1 MSISLSGSSLGTGLV
16 TRLARESSGLRGQ
29 MDVLTRQ
36 SADGK
41 RAEVY
46 GDIAGDARRAINLR
60 ADVARRD
67 AYGAAAERIL
77 GRTQTT
83 QKALEQLSDIA
94 KQFMESA
101 YEING
106 TETVRI
112 DAVAANARAALSQ
125 VANLLNEQQAGEY
138 VFAGTDTGNPP
149 VPDAANIANSSMVN
163 DIIAAVQGL
172 SPGGVGAV
180 MASTLSTAQ
189 STAPGATPFSDYAE
203 DPARGGGEAP
213 RSGPIGDGEVVQY
226 GVFANRNTVAV
237 SKGETT
243 GSWSR
248 DLIRGLSMLAG
259 LSADSVQQGDDFN
272 TLMTGIR
279 NIFSSANDALAV
291 EAGALG
297 TTEARITT
305 AKDTHGD
312 MAVALQSQ
320 LSSIEDVDL
329 ATVLTSLQDVQT
341 RLQASYRAISMVGQM
356 TLTDFLS

>member
-1 MSISLSGSSLGTGLV
+1 MAIGLNANSLGTGLV
-16 TRLARESSGLRGQ
+16 ARLARDSAGLRGQ

-36 SADGK
+36 SSDGK

-67 AYGAAAERIL
+67 AYGASAERIL
-77 GRTQTT
+77 GRTQTA
-83 QKALEQLSDIA
+83 QKAMEQLSDIA
-94 KQFMESA
+94 KTFMESA

-106 TETVRI
+106 TETTRI

-138 VFAGTDTGNPP
+138 VFGGTDTANPP
-149 VPDAANIANSSMVN
+149 VPDAQNIASSSMVT
-163 DIIAAVQGL
+163 DIVAAVQGL
-172 SPGGVGAV
+172 APGGAAGV
-180 MASTLSTAQ
+180 MTSTLATAQ
-189 STAPGATPFSDYAE
+189 STAPGTTPFSDYAE
-203 DPARGGGEAP
+203 DPARGASEAP
-213 RSGPIGDGEVVQY
+213 RSGPIGDGEVVSY

-237 SKGETT
+237 SQGETT

-248 DLIRGLSMLAG
+248 DLIRGLSMLSG
-259 LSADSVQQGDDFN
+259 LSADSVLQGDDFN
-272 TLMTGIR
+272 QLMTGIR
-279 NIFSSANDALAV
+279 NIFTSANDALAV

-305 AKDTHGD
+305 AKEAHSD

-329 ATVLTSLQDVQT
+329 AATLTSLQDVQT
-341 RLQASYRAISMVGQM
+341 RLQASYSAISMVGQLK
-356 TLTDFLS
+356 LTDFLR